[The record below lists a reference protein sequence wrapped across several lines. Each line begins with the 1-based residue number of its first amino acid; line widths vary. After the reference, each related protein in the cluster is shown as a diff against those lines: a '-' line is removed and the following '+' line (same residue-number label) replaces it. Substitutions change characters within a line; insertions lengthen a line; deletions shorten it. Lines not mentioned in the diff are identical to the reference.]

1 MARISIIG
9 PSGRQERQLFRHNS
23 LGRHPRNTHQVLDRV
38 VSKEHCH
45 IELIG
50 DAYVLKDLGSL
61 NGTYINGDRVDG
73 QHPLAPGD
81 EFTIGSTR
89 ILFDPPDQVTSLS
102 FDALLSDEP
111 REATN
116 RFKIGDTNAGPLI
129 RAKVSALADKTFFA
143 EELVQDDASLRRDY
157 EKLRASYEVLTYL

>member
-1 MARISIIG
+1 MARIRIMG

-45 IELIG
+45 IELIA
-50 DAYVLKDLGSL
+50 DRYVLKDLGSL
-61 NGTYINGDRVDG
+61 NGTYVNGERVDER
-73 QHPLAPGD
+73 PLSPGD
-81 EFTIGSTR
+81 EITIGSKR
-89 ILFDPPDQVTSLS
+89 IVFEPEQRAGGVS

-111 REATN
+111 KEATN
-116 RFKIGDTNAGPLI
+116 RFKIGDTDAGPLI
-129 RAKVSALADKTFFA
+129 RAKVSILAEKTFFA

-157 EKLRASYEVLTYL
+157 CLSIEA